1 MLATFLKITYQ
12 IVTICHDKMNLQKG
26 YGTVMIQATITYLL
40 GVKWLHFLFFQH
52 MRTESRVREK

>member
-26 YGTVMIQATITYLL
+26 LGNDTGNNNLLTCSEMVTFPVFPTYAHR
-40 GVKWLHFLFFQH
+40 K
-52 MRTESRVREK
+52 